1 MAGPVVFYF
10 LNTHAIP
17 TNSLGVKSQTY
28 RHLQCDSFYR
38 LFNYC
43 VEVLHPM
50 SAPSAIFNFEVGL
63 GGLLLTVGV
72 MIILK

>member
-1 MAGPVVFYF
+1 MILSTV
-10 LNTHAIP
+10 
-17 TNSLGVKSQTY
+17 
-28 RHLQCDSFYR
+28 
-38 LFNYC
+38 YC